1 MSNDKALIK
10 LCDITKSY
18 GTDPFKVQI
27 LKGINLEILEGEFV
41 AIVGASGSGK
51 STLMNILGCLDK
63 PSSGQYFLKGKD
75 VSTFD
80 KDELSKQRRESFG
93 FIFQNYN
100 LIHSLNASQ
109 NVQMPAI
116 YTGMDFKSREK
127 RANEIL
133 DYLGLG
139 DKYENYPNQ
148 LSGGQQ
154 QRVSI
159 ARALM
164 NGGEIILADEPTGAL
179 DSKNGDDVMKLL
191 IKLWESGHTLI
202 LITHSKEV
210 AEFANRIIEIKD
222 GEVISDISKQKPI
235 KKSDITAKKE
245 LNYSILFEL
254 VEATK
259 SSLSSLKM
267 NIFRTI
273 LTLLGIV
280 IGVASVIAML
290 GVGDGAKKDVLNR
303 ISAMG
308 TNLLVI
314 RPGSPN
320 TRGFTDIATLVPADM
335 EAINELDNILGSM
348 PESKRNLTVRYG
360 NNDANTPINT
370 TSYMLP
376 KIRNWATSSGV
387 FFTKE
392 DEDNIAKVVVL
403 GQTVANALFEK
414 KNPLGEFILINN
426 IMFQV
431 IGVMASK
438 GASANG
444 EDEDDVVF
452 VPYTSG
458 SLFLLGQTFLRN
470 ITVAVEDVSKIDI
483 TQQKIER
490 LLKERH
496 GAEDFRIRNMASLI
510 EDATQTQNTMTIL
523 LGSIAGI
530 SLLVGGIGVMNIMLV
545 NVTERTK
552 EIGIKMANGARER
565 NIMQQFL
572 IESILVSAFG
582 GIVGVIIG
590 LGATAV
596 LSKFGVSIVYSLSP
610 IILAFGCSFLTGLIF
625 GYLPAKK
632 ASNLDPVVALSSE

>member
-1 MSNDKALIK
+1 MSNDKVLIK
-10 LCDITKSY
+10 LCNITKSY
-18 GTDPFKVQI
+18 GADPFKVQI
-27 LKGINLEILEGEFV
+27 LKGINLEIFEGEFV

-63 PSSGQYFLKGKD
+63 PSSGEYFLKDKD

-93 FIFQNYN
+93 FIFQSYN
-100 LIHSLNASQ
+100 LIHSFNASQ

-139 DKYENYPNQ
+139 EKYKNYPNQ

-179 DSKNGDDVMKLL
+179 DSKSGDDVMKLL
-191 IKLWESGHTLI
+191 MQLWESGHTLI

-210 AEFANRIIEIKD
+210 AAFANRIIEIKD
-222 GEVISDISKQKPI
+222 GEIISDIFKQKPI
-235 KKSDITAKKE
+235 KKSSLNAKKE

-254 VEATK
+254 IEATK

-360 NNDANTPINT
+360 NNDVNTPINT

-376 KIRNWATSSGV
+376 KIRNWATASGV
-387 FFTKE
+387 FFTQE
-392 DEDNIAKVVVL
+392 DEENIAKVVVL

-438 GASANG
+438 GASASG

-470 ITVAVEDVSKIDI
+470 ITVAVEDVAKIDI
-483 TQQKIER
+483 TQQKIET
-490 LLKERH
+490 LLKQRH

-552 EIGIKMANGARER
+552 EIGIKMANGARTR

-590 LGATAV
+590 LGATVV
-596 LSKFGVSIVYSLSP
+596 LSKFGISVVYSLPP

>member
-1 MSNDKALIK
+1 MSNDKVLIK
-10 LCDITKSY
+10 LCNITKSY

-27 LKGINLEILEGEFV
+27 LKGINLEIFEGEFV

-63 PSSGQYFLKGKD
+63 PSSGEYFLKDKD

-93 FIFQNYN
+93 FIFQSYN
-100 LIHSLNASQ
+100 LIHSFNASQ

-139 DKYENYPNQ
+139 EKYKNYPNQ

-179 DSKNGDDVMKLL
+179 DSKSGDDVIKLL
-191 IKLWESGHTLI
+191 MQLWESGHTLI

-222 GEVISDISKQKPI
+222 GEIISDISKQKSI
-235 KKSDITAKKE
+235 KKSSIDTKKE

-254 VEATK
+254 IEATK

-348 PESKRNLTVRYG
+348 PESKRNLTVRYD

-376 KIRNWATSSGV
+376 KIRNWATASGV
-387 FFTKE
+387 FFTQE

-470 ITVAVEDVSKIDI
+470 ITVAVEDVAKIDI
-483 TQQKIER
+483 TQQKIET
-490 LLKERH
+490 LLKQRH

-552 EIGIKMANGARER
+552 EIGIKMANGARTR

-590 LGATAV
+590 LGATVV
-596 LSKFGVSIVYSLSP
+596 LSKFGVSVVYSLPP